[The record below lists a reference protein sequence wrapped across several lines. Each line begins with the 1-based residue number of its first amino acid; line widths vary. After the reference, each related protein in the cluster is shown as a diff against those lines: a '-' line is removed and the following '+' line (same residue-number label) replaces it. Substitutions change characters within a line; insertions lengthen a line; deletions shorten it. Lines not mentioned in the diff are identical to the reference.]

1 MAGENGAQRGTQK
14 HLLGRRCR
22 FAILPET
29 EKTRHR
35 ALRPGPPHVTAPQSS
50 AHHLAS
56 PLPTHSPPERAE
68 SRSRTKGSTP
78 RANMLPEG
86 GSPCITPPRTL
97 YSGTRAEQALNAV
110 AFT

>member
-1 MAGENGAQRGTQK
+1 MVGENGAHRGAQK

-22 FAILPET
+22 FAICPET
-29 EKTRHR
+29 EKTRR
-35 ALRPGPPHVTAPQSS
+35 RSLRPGAPQVTAPQPP

-56 PLPTHSPPERAE
+56 PLPTLFPPERAE

-97 YSGTRAEQALNAV
+97 
-110 AFT
+110 